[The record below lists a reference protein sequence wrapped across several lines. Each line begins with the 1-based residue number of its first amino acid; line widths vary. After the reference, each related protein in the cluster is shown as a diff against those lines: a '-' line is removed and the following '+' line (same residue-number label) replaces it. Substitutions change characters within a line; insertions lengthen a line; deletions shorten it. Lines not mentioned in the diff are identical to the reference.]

1 MVKLQK
7 NTSGAQDHFIVASLL
22 IRNRINS
29 IIVKGSIGRKK
40 VIALTTDVKQFLEN
54 LLQGDN
60 LENLI
65 LTQPEHLTSLISGI
79 SNHYPNFVIP
89 NSDENLLLRNVFVN
103 HGYNSDDF
111 DKLEF
116 IKRIN
121 VDTCPY
127 CNRSYIY
134 YLSRIGK
141 IKPQIDHFYPTN
153 LYPFL
158 ALTFYNLIP
167 SCQTCNGFGA
177 KEGNCPILND
187 MINPYLIENENFEF
201 TYKIKHINFLNPL
214 LDKNSVELLMRRKI
228 EGNTKILKLDKLYQQ
243 HSDHLLELIIKSKVS
258 YSDKYRAYLHSYQ
271 GLEFSNSEIDRMIL
285 GNYSDEADIHKRP
298 LAKMYQDIGL
308 SLGLIKRS
316 NNGNN

>member
-1 MVKLQK
+1 MVKLKK
-7 NTSGAQDHFIVASLL
+7 NTNGAQEHMVIASSL
-22 IRNRINS
+22 IRKRINS
-29 IIVKGSIGRKK
+29 VISKGSIGRDK
-40 VIALTTDVKQFLEN
+40 VIALTNDVKNFLEN
-54 LLQGDN
+54 LLIGDK

-65 LTQPEHLTSLISGI
+65 LTQPEDLTSLIRGI
-79 SNHYPNFVIP
+79 SINYPNFINP
-89 NSDENLLLRNVFVN
+89 NSDENLLLRNVFVV
-103 HGYNSDDF
+103 HGYNHDDF

-134 YLSRIGK
+134 YLSRVGK

-177 KEGNCPILND
+177 KEGNCPILHD
-187 MINPYLIENENFEF
+187 MINPYLIENEDFEF

-214 LDKNSVELLMRRKI
+214 MDKNSVELLMRRKI
-228 EGNTKILKLDKLYQQ
+228 DGNTKILKLDQLYQQ

-258 YSDKYRAYLHSYQ
+258 YSDKYRTYLKSYA
-271 GLEFSNSEIDRMIL
+271 GLKFNNSEIDRMIL
-285 GNYSDEADIHKRP
+285 GNYSEEDDIHKRP
-298 LAKMYQDIGL
+298 LSKLYQDIGL

-316 NNGNN
+316 TQ